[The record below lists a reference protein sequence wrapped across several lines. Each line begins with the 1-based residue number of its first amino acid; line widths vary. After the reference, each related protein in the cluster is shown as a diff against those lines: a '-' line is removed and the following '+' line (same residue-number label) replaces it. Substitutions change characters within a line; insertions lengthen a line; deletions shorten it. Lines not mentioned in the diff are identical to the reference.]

1 MPKIPT
7 FTAKGSI
14 EQLAGTTS
22 NIQMNLNNTLASALA
37 PVTEAVVDFQI
48 KENEVQNKT
57 EALKLKNDLL
67 SESVLLEDQINQDKI
82 LSVNKKAANKF
93 LKEKN
98 NALIEKYSAL
108 ASNSAVKTMFTNSAL
123 ADVSKQIF
131 SVDAEISKNILVQA
145 DEVFIDSKEKL
156 FSKAY
161 LKGGIYKQ
169 TLQAD
174 AEKLIIDS
182 YKSRVSFP
190 ELEIMLGNV
199 KGEIDYFD
207 GMQDVQQTPRAAFYA
222 LKDEKNYSDITTK
235 QRFALIERA
244 SVVIRDQLT
253 TEWEN
258 NLAMRDAGKEP
269 PEFNMKLAQE
279 VFGGEVAD
287 KMLQQESVR
296 KDAVENTSLIM
307 TSPQKNVNELV
318 KNIIDE
324 QYEMFGETQAKKNQT
339 YYESI
344 LAKRNEDL
352 IKNPVEFLRTT
363 NDDINSLFEEIE
375 NDTNAESRT
384 KSQKILAQTLLTEQT
399 RIGVPLS
406 KQKVMSNSMAEKFV
420 TQFKELGF
428 DGNSKARTAM
438 LKSLD
443 FQYGD
448 LSDKAL
454 TQLMTAGLPK
464 GTKVGLVLGTEQ
476 TINEFMSFDDPKE
489 VEALTNFLARQ
500 DDTDISLEKIKTAIV
515 NQSDYGDIYNIN
527 RQNVPFDISGTI
539 TEMDEITDVLSL
551 YAAKLMFGN
560 PGMSV
565 SAASKEASLLFSNN
579 YRVEDTYFLPRKV
592 DGRDINDR
600 ELDTHVKILDTIK
613 YNYLPTFEAVAF
625 KSNREDVSSK
635 ELTEKMNYNLI
646 NNGEWRNS
654 ADGEGSVYGI
664 VLSNNSFGIVV
675 NENGEELFVK
685 HGDNSYTLPGG
696 SGIEID
702 INLPSEQEK
711 KQYRGYYGY
720 AEKMKQESNNL
731 DSDGNFIGGKRE
743 NLDNNKMQNALEDSG
758 ASTVEISNVFSTAAE
773 ASEMPINTEAKQ
785 VGFLGDLFFG
795 KDRFL
800 IGNWNKNYQTQNKS
814 INGLKAKERLKR
826 MNEPG
831 YKIPNEALSAI
842 ENAATN
848 FDGDGGF
855 SKEYLIDALTKIG
868 QIESQYK
875 TKVQKTNKPVK
886 EDKKFLA
893 RSYWQIEVTTAKD
906 LLKNSSP
913 VFGENFESSFSK
925 YAKNGKTA
933 RKSLLNLSDKELV
946 NLLEKDDTLAANIAA
961 SLIVTRFNTEEA

>member
-22 NIQMNLNNTLASALA
+22 NIKLGLNNTLAGALA
-37 PVTEAVVDFQI
+37 PITEAVVNFKI

-57 EALKLKNDLL
+57 EALKLKNDYL
-67 SESVLLEDQINQDKI
+67 SESVLLEDQINQDEN
-82 LSVNKKAANKF
+82 LSVNKAAANIF
-93 LKEKN
+93 LKEKT
-98 NALIEKYSAL
+98 NAYIEKYSSL
-108 ASNSAVKTMFTNSAL
+108 ASNNAVKTMFTNSAL

-131 SVDAEISKNILVQA
+131 SVDGQISKNILVQA
-145 DEVFIDSKEKL
+145 DEVFIDTKEKL

-161 LKGGIYKQ
+161 LKGGIYKD
-169 TLQAD
+169 TLLKDTQQ
-174 AEKLIIDS
+174 LIIDS
-182 YKSRVSFP
+182 YKSRVTFP
-190 ELEIMLGNV
+190 ELETMLGNV

-244 SVVIRDQLT
+244 SVVIREQLT

-258 NLAMRDAGKEP
+258 HTAMIDAGKEP
-269 PEFNMKLAQE
+269 PEFDMKLAQE

-296 KDAVENTSLIM
+296 KDSVVNTSLLM
-307 TSPQKNVNELV
+307 TSPQKNVNELL
-318 KNIIDE
+318 KNIIDDV
-324 QYEMFGETQAKKNQT
+324 YERFGETQAKAMEK
-339 YYESI
+339 YYI
-344 LAKRNEDL
+344 GIANTRNENL
-352 IKNPVEFLRTT
+352 IKDPVEFLRTT
-363 NDDINSLFEEIE
+363 NDDIDSLFEEIE
-375 NDTNAESRT
+375 NNTDNPESRS

-406 KQKVMSNSMAEKFV
+406 KQKVMSNSMAAKFV

-489 VEALTNFLARQ
+489 VLALTNFLARQ

-565 SAASKEASLLFSNN
+565 DAASKEASLLFSNN
-579 YRVEDTYFLPRKV
+579 YRVEDTYFLPRKI

-702 INLPSEQEK
+702 INLPTEQEK

-720 AEKMKQESNNL
+720 AEKMKQEPNNL

-743 NLDNNKMQNALEDSG
+743 NLNNNEMQNALEQSG

-773 ASEMPINTEAKQ
+773 ASEI
-785 VGFLGDLFFG
+785 DLSQ
-795 KDRFL
+795 KY
-800 IGNWNKNYQTQNKS
+800 NK
-814 INGLKAKERLKR
+814 L
-826 MNEPG
+826 
-831 YKIPNEALSAI
+831 PNLE
-842 ENAATN
+842 
-848 FDGDGGF
+848 
-855 SKEYLIDALTKIG
+855 
-868 QIESQYK
+868 
-875 TKVQKTNKPVK
+875 PVK
-886 EDKKFLA
+886 QEWLL
-893 RSYWQIEVTTAKD
+893 TTAKKVFD
-906 LLKNSSP
+906 INKDEIIPSDIILAINSGETGYGTSRFFKEGSNNLFNIQTFNKNTPHIKAKDSDQMIKKYNTVEDSIIDFLSMVKTSKKYKKVREQIKLFNEGKGSKDKIIDAIAATGFAEDEKWSSKTKSILK
-913 VFGENFESSFSK
+913 K
-925 YAKNGKTA
+925 RINGKH
-933 RKSLLNLSDKELV
+933 KNELSNLK
-946 NLLEKDDTLAANIAA
+946 
-961 SLIVTRFNTEEA
+961 

>member
-22 NIQMNLNNTLASALA
+22 NIQMGLNNTLAGALA
-37 PVTEAVVDFQI
+37 PITEAVVNFKI

-57 EALKLKNDLL
+57 EALKLKNDYL
-67 SESVLLEDQINQDKI
+67 SESVLLEDQINQDEN
-82 LSVNKKAANKF
+82 LSVNKAAANIF
-93 LKEKN
+93 LKEKT
-98 NALIEKYSAL
+98 NAYIEKYSSL
-108 ASNSAVKTMFTNSAL
+108 ASNNAVKTMFTNSAL

-131 SVDAEISKNILVQA
+131 SVDGQISKNILVQA
-145 DEVFIDSKEKL
+145 DEVFIDTKEKL

-161 LKGGIYKQ
+161 LKGGIYKD
-169 TLQAD
+169 TLLKDTQQ
-174 AEKLIIDS
+174 LIIDS
-182 YKSRVSFP
+182 YKSRVTFP
-190 ELEIMLGNV
+190 ELETMLGNV

-244 SVVIRDQLT
+244 SVVIREQLT

-258 NLAMRDAGKEP
+258 HTAMIDAGKEP
-269 PEFNMKLAQE
+269 PEFDMKLAQE

-296 KDAVENTSLIM
+296 KDSVVNTSLLM
-307 TSPQKNVNELV
+307 TSPQKNVNELL
-318 KNIIDE
+318 KNIIDDV
-324 QYEMFGETQAKKNQT
+324 YERFGETQAKAMEK
-339 YYESI
+339 YYI
-344 LAKRNEDL
+344 GIANTRNENL
-352 IKNPVEFLRTT
+352 IKDPVEFLRTT
-363 NDDINSLFEEIE
+363 NDDIDSLFEEIE
-375 NDTNAESRT
+375 NNTDNPESRS

-406 KQKVMSNSMAEKFV
+406 KQKVMSNSMAAKFV

-489 VEALTNFLARQ
+489 VLALTNFLARQ

-565 SAASKEASLLFSNN
+565 DAASKEASLLFSNN
-579 YRVEDTYFLPRKV
+579 YRVEDTYFLPRKI

-654 ADGEGSVYGI
+654 AVGEGSVYGI

-702 INLPSEQEK
+702 INLPTEQEK

-720 AEKMKQESNNL
+720 AEKMKQEPNNL

-743 NLDNNKMQNALEDSG
+743 NLDNNEMQNALEQSG

-773 ASEMPINTEAKQ
+773 ASEI
-785 VGFLGDLFFG
+785 DLSQ
-795 KDRFL
+795 KY
-800 IGNWNKNYQTQNKS
+800 NK
-814 INGLKAKERLKR
+814 L
-826 MNEPG
+826 
-831 YKIPNEALSAI
+831 PNLE
-842 ENAATN
+842 
-848 FDGDGGF
+848 
-855 SKEYLIDALTKIG
+855 
-868 QIESQYK
+868 
-875 TKVQKTNKPVK
+875 PVK
-886 EDKKFLA
+886 QEWLL
-893 RSYWQIEVTTAKD
+893 TTAKKVFD
-906 LLKNSSP
+906 INKDKIIPSDIILAINSGETGYGTSRFFKEGSNNLFNIQTFNKNTPHIKAKDSDQMIKKYNTVEDSIIDFLSMVKTSKKYKKVREQIKLFNEGKGSKDKIIDAIAATGFAEDEKWSSKTKSILK
-913 VFGENFESSFSK
+913 K
-925 YAKNGKTA
+925 RINGKH
-933 RKSLLNLSDKELV
+933 KNELSNLK
-946 NLLEKDDTLAANIAA
+946 
-961 SLIVTRFNTEEA
+961 

>member
-22 NIQMNLNNTLASALA
+22 NIKLGLNNTLAGALA
-37 PVTEAVVDFQI
+37 PITEAVVNFKI

-57 EALKLKNDLL
+57 EALKLKNDYL
-67 SESVLLEDQINQDKI
+67 SESVLLEDQINQDEN
-82 LSVNKKAANKF
+82 LSVNKAAANIF
-93 LKEKN
+93 LKEKT
-98 NALIEKYSAL
+98 NAYIEKYSSL
-108 ASNSAVKTMFTNSAL
+108 ASNNAVKTMFTNSAL

-131 SVDAEISKNILVQA
+131 SVDGQISKNILVQA
-145 DEVFIDSKEKL
+145 DEVFIDTKEKL

-161 LKGGIYKQ
+161 LKGGIYKD
-169 TLQAD
+169 TLLKDTQQ
-174 AEKLIIDS
+174 LIIDS
-182 YKSRVSFP
+182 YKSRVTFP
-190 ELEIMLGNV
+190 ELETMLGNV

-244 SVVIRDQLT
+244 SVVIREQLT

-258 NLAMRDAGKEP
+258 HTAMIDAGKEP
-269 PEFNMKLAQE
+269 PEFDMKLAQE
-279 VFGGEVAD
+279 VFGGEVVD

-296 KDAVENTSLIM
+296 KDSVVNTSLLM
-307 TSPQKNVNELV
+307 TSPQKNVNELL
-318 KNIIDE
+318 KNIIDDV
-324 QYEMFGETQAKKNQT
+324 YERFGETQAKAMEK
-339 YYESI
+339 YYI
-344 LAKRNEDL
+344 GIANTRNENL
-352 IKNPVEFLRTT
+352 IKDPVEFLRTT
-363 NDDINSLFEEIE
+363 NDDIDSLFEEIE
-375 NDTNAESRT
+375 NNTDNPESRS

-406 KQKVMSNSMAEKFV
+406 KQKVMSNSMAAKFV

-489 VEALTNFLARQ
+489 VLALTNFLARQ
-500 DDTDISLEKIKTAIV
+500 DDKSISLEKIKTAIV

-565 SAASKEASLLFSNN
+565 DAASKEASLLFSNN
-579 YRVEDTYFLPRKV
+579 YRVEDTYFLPRKI

-702 INLPSEQEK
+702 INLPTEQEK

-720 AEKMKQESNNL
+720 AEKMKQEPNNL

-743 NLDNNKMQNALEDSG
+743 NLDNNEMQNALEQSG

-773 ASEMPINTEAKQ
+773 ASEI
-785 VGFLGDLFFG
+785 DLSQ
-795 KDRFL
+795 KY
-800 IGNWNKNYQTQNKS
+800 NK
-814 INGLKAKERLKR
+814 L
-826 MNEPG
+826 
-831 YKIPNEALSAI
+831 PNLE
-842 ENAATN
+842 
-848 FDGDGGF
+848 
-855 SKEYLIDALTKIG
+855 
-868 QIESQYK
+868 
-875 TKVQKTNKPVK
+875 PVK
-886 EDKKFLA
+886 QEWLL
-893 RSYWQIEVTTAKD
+893 TTAKKVFD
-906 LLKNSSP
+906 INKDEIIPSDIILAINSGETGYGTSRFFKEGSNNLFNIQTFNKNTPHIKAKDSDQMIKKYNTVEDSIIDFLSMVKTSKKYKKVREQIKLFNEGKGSKDKIIDAIAATGFAEDEKWSSKTKSILK
-913 VFGENFESSFSK
+913 K
-925 YAKNGKTA
+925 RINGKH
-933 RKSLLNLSDKELV
+933 KNELSNLK
-946 NLLEKDDTLAANIAA
+946 
-961 SLIVTRFNTEEA
+961 

>member
-1 MPKIPT
+1 
-7 FTAKGSI
+7 
-14 EQLAGTTS
+14 
-22 NIQMNLNNTLASALA
+22 
-37 PVTEAVVDFQI
+37 
-48 KENEVQNKT
+48 
-57 EALKLKNDLL
+57 
-67 SESVLLEDQINQDKI
+67 
-82 LSVNKKAANKF
+82 
-93 LKEKN
+93 
-98 NALIEKYSAL
+98 
-108 ASNSAVKTMFTNSAL
+108 MFTNSAL

-131 SVDAEISKNILVQA
+131 SVDGQISKNILVQA
-145 DEVFIDSKEKL
+145 DEVFIDTKEKL

-161 LKGGIYKQ
+161 LKGGIYKD
-169 TLQAD
+169 TLLKDTQQ
-174 AEKLIIDS
+174 LIIDS
-182 YKSRVSFP
+182 YKSRVTFP
-190 ELEIMLGNV
+190 ELETMLGNV

-244 SVVIRDQLT
+244 SVVIREQLT

-258 NLAMRDAGKEP
+258 HTAMIDAGKEP
-269 PEFNMKLAQE
+269 PEFDMKLAQE

-296 KDAVENTSLIM
+296 KDSVVNTSLLM
-307 TSPQKNVNELV
+307 TSPQKNVNELL
-318 KNIIDE
+318 KNIIDDV
-324 QYEMFGETQAKKNQT
+324 YERFGETQAKAMEK
-339 YYESI
+339 YYI
-344 LAKRNEDL
+344 GIANTRNENL
-352 IKNPVEFLRTT
+352 IKDPVEFLRTT
-363 NDDINSLFEEIE
+363 NDDIDSLFEEIE
-375 NDTNAESRT
+375 NNTDNPESRS

-406 KQKVMSNSMAEKFV
+406 KQKVMSNSMAAKFV

-489 VEALTNFLARQ
+489 VLALTNFLARQ

-565 SAASKEASLLFSNN
+565 DAASKEASLLFSNN
-579 YRVEDTYFLPRKV
+579 YRVEDTYFLPRKI

-613 YNYLPTFEAVAF
+613 YNYLPTFEAVAY
-625 KSNREDVSSK
+625 KSNREEVSSK

-685 HGDNSYTLPGG
+685 HGDNSYTLPGS

-702 INLPSEQEK
+702 INLPTEQEK

-720 AEKMKQESNNL
+720 AEKIKQESNNL

-743 NLDNNKMQNALEDSG
+743 NLDNNEMQNALEQSG

-773 ASEMPINTEAKQ
+773 ASEI
-785 VGFLGDLFFG
+785 DLSQ
-795 KDRFL
+795 KY
-800 IGNWNKNYQTQNKS
+800 NK
-814 INGLKAKERLKR
+814 L
-826 MNEPG
+826 
-831 YKIPNEALSAI
+831 PNLE
-842 ENAATN
+842 
-848 FDGDGGF
+848 
-855 SKEYLIDALTKIG
+855 
-868 QIESQYK
+868 
-875 TKVQKTNKPVK
+875 PVK
-886 EDKKFLA
+886 QEWLL
-893 RSYWQIEVTTAKD
+893 TTAKKVFD
-906 LLKNSSP
+906 INKDEIIPSDIILAINSGETGYGTSRFFKEGSNNLFNIQTFNKNTPHIKAKDSDQMIKKYNTVEDSIIDFLSMVKTSKKYKKVREQIKLFNEGKGSKDKIIDAIAATGFAEDEKWSSKTKSILK
-913 VFGENFESSFSK
+913 K
-925 YAKNGKTA
+925 RINGKH
-933 RKSLLNLSDKELV
+933 KNELSNLK
-946 NLLEKDDTLAANIAA
+946 
-961 SLIVTRFNTEEA
+961 

>member
-22 NIQMNLNNTLASALA
+22 NIQMGLNNTLAGALA
-37 PVTEAVVDFQI
+37 PVTEAVVNFKI

-57 EALKLKNDLL
+57 EALKLKNDYL
-67 SESVLLEDQINQDKI
+67 SETSNIGDQINQDKI
-82 LSVNKKAANKF
+82 LSVNKTAANKF

-98 NALIEKYSAL
+98 NALIEKYAAL
-108 ASNSAVKTMFTNSAL
+108 ATTQAAKTMFTNSAL

-131 SVDAEISKNILVQA
+131 SLDTDISRNILVQA
-145 DEVFIDSKEKL
+145 DEVFIDTKEKL

-161 LKGGIYKQ
+161 LKGGIYKD
-169 TLQAD
+169 TLLKDTQQ
-174 AEKLIIDS
+174 LIIDS
-182 YKSRVSFP
+182 YKSRVTFP
-190 ELEIMLGNV
+190 ELETMLGNV

-207 GMQDVQQTPRAAFYA
+207 GMKDVQQTPRAAFYA

-244 SVVIRDQLT
+244 SVVIREQLT

-258 NLAMRDAGKEP
+258 HTAMIDAGKKP

-279 VFGGEVAD
+279 VFGGEVAN

-324 QYEMFGETQAKKNQT
+324 QYEMFGETQAKANEK
-339 YYESI
+339 YYI
-344 LAKRNEDL
+344 GIANTRNEKLETD
-352 IKNPVEFLRTT
+352 PVEFLRTT
-363 NDDINSLFEEIE
+363 NDDIDSLFKEIE
-375 NDTNAESRT
+375 NDTNSESRT

-406 KQKVMSNSMAEKFV
+406 KQKVMSNSMAAKFV
-420 TQFKELGF
+420 TQYKELGF

-476 TINEFMSFDDPKE
+476 TIKEFMGFDDPKE
-489 VEALTNFLARQ
+489 VEALKNFLARQ

-551 YAAKLMFGN
+551 YAAKLMFSN

-592 DGRDINDR
+592 DDRTINDT

-613 YNYLPTFEAVAF
+613 YNYLTTFKPVAF

-664 VLSNNSFGIVV
+664 VLSGNSFGIVV

-685 HGDNSYTLPGG
+685 HGDNSYTLPGS

-702 INLPSEQEK
+702 INLPTEQEK

-720 AEKMKQESNNL
+720 LEKIKQEPNNL
-731 DSDGNFIGGKRE
+731 DNDGNLIGGKRE
-743 NLDNNKMQNALEDSG
+743 NLNKNEMQNALEQTG
-758 ASTVEISNVFSTAAE
+758 ASTVEIPNPLSIVGEAMIGQVESSEINLNSAKRIILDKVGGDIYNEKSQNNLQKFTAAVFDVE
-773 ASEMPINTEAKQ
+773 SNSGDKDFLLNKSSATGFFQFKTKDNLDKKTGKVKLDENGIPLKSSFETALSRLETQYKRFDTNIPNWVKKAKQ
-785 VGFLGDLFFG
+785 TKNPTKFILEELTYDQQEELFLMNIYG
-795 KDRFL
+795 
-800 IGNWNKNYQTQNKS
+800 QTNS
-814 INGLKAKERLKR
+814 
-826 MNEPG
+826 
-831 YKIPNEALSAI
+831 
-842 ENAATN
+842 
-848 FDGDGGF
+848 
-855 SKEYLIDALTKIG
+855 DALIKAMLNG
-868 QIESQYK
+868 NMEK
-875 TKVQKTNKPVK
+875 AM
-886 EDKKFLA
+886 EL
-893 RSYWQIEVTTAKD
+893 
-906 LLKNSSP
+906 
-913 VFGENFESSFSK
+913 
-925 YAKNGKTA
+925 YAKFHHTK
-933 RKSLLNLSDKELV
+933 LNVVNDETIKE
-946 NLLEKDDTLAANIAA
+946 K
-961 SLIVTRFNTEEA
+961 FNKAYK

>member
-7 FTAKGSI
+7 FKAEGSI
-14 EQLAGTTS
+14 TQLQGTTT
-22 NIQMNLNNTLASALA
+22 NIQMGLNNTLAGALA
-37 PVTEAVVDFQI
+37 PVTEAVVNFKI

-57 EALKLKNDLL
+57 EALKLKNDYL
-67 SESVLLEDQINQDKI
+67 SETSNIGDQINQDKI
-82 LSVNKKAANKF
+82 LSVNKTAANKF

-98 NALIEKYSAL
+98 NALIEKYAAL
-108 ASNSAVKTMFTNSAL
+108 ATTQAAKTMFTNSAL

-131 SVDAEISKNILVQA
+131 SLDTDISRNILVQA
-145 DEVFIDSKEKL
+145 DEVFIDTKEKL

-161 LKGGIYKQ
+161 LKGGIYKD
-169 TLQAD
+169 TLLKDTQQ
-174 AEKLIIDS
+174 LIIDS
-182 YKSRVSFP
+182 YKSRVTFP
-190 ELEIMLGNV
+190 ELETMLGNV

-207 GMQDVQQTPRAAFYA
+207 GMKDVQQTPRAAFYA

-244 SVVIRDQLT
+244 SVVIREQLT

-258 NLAMRDAGKEP
+258 HTAMIDAGKEP

-296 KDAVENTSLIM
+296 KDSVVNTSLLM
-307 TSPQKNVNELV
+307 TSPQKNVNELL
-318 KNIIDE
+318 KNIIDDV
-324 QYEMFGETQAKKNQT
+324 YERFGETQAKAMEK
-339 YYESI
+339 YYI
-344 LAKRNEDL
+344 GIANTRNEKLETD
-352 IKNPVEFLRTT
+352 PVEFLRTT
-363 NDDINSLFEEIE
+363 NDDIDSLFKEIE
-375 NDTNAESRT
+375 NDTNSESRT

-406 KQKVMSNSMAEKFV
+406 KQKVMSNSMAAKFV
-420 TQFKELGF
+420 TQYKELGF

-476 TINEFMSFDDPKE
+476 TIKEFMGFDDPKE
-489 VEALTNFLARQ
+489 VEALKNFLARQ

-551 YAAKLMFGN
+551 YAAKLMFSN

-592 DGRDINDR
+592 DDRTINDR

-613 YNYLPTFEAVAF
+613 YNYLSTFKPVAF

-664 VLSNNSFGIVV
+664 VLSGNSFGIVV

-720 AEKMKQESNNL
+720 LEKIKQEPNNL
-731 DSDGNFIGGKRE
+731 DNDGNLIGGKRE
-743 NLDNNKMQNALEDSG
+743 NLNKNEMQNALEQTG
-758 ASTVEISNVFSTAAE
+758 ASTVEIPNPLSIVGEAMIGQVESSEINLNSAKRIILDKVGGDIYNEKSQNNLQKFTAAVFDVE
-773 ASEMPINTEAKQ
+773 SNSGDKDFLLNKSSATGFFQFKTKDNLDKKTGKVKLDENGIPLKSSFETALSRLETQYKRFDTNIPNWVKKAKQ
-785 VGFLGDLFFG
+785 TKNPTKFILEELTYDQQEELFLMNIYG
-795 KDRFL
+795 
-800 IGNWNKNYQTQNKS
+800 QTNS
-814 INGLKAKERLKR
+814 
-826 MNEPG
+826 
-831 YKIPNEALSAI
+831 
-842 ENAATN
+842 
-848 FDGDGGF
+848 
-855 SKEYLIDALTKIG
+855 DALIKAMLNG
-868 QIESQYK
+868 NMEK
-875 TKVQKTNKPVK
+875 AM
-886 EDKKFLA
+886 EL
-893 RSYWQIEVTTAKD
+893 
-906 LLKNSSP
+906 
-913 VFGENFESSFSK
+913 
-925 YAKNGKTA
+925 YAKFHHTK
-933 RKSLLNLSDKELV
+933 LNVVNDETIKE
-946 NLLEKDDTLAANIAA
+946 K
-961 SLIVTRFNTEEA
+961 FNKAYK

>member
-22 NIQMNLNNTLASALA
+22 NIQMGLNNTLAGALA
-37 PVTEAVVDFQI
+37 PITEAVVNFKI

-57 EALKLKNDLL
+57 EALKLKNDYL
-67 SESVLLEDQINQDKI
+67 SESVLLEDQINQDEN
-82 LSVNKKAANKF
+82 LSVNKAAANIF
-93 LKEKN
+93 LKEKT
-98 NALIEKYSAL
+98 NAYIEKYSSL
-108 ASNSAVKTMFTNSAL
+108 ASNNAVKTMFTNSAL

-131 SVDAEISKNILVQA
+131 SVDGQISKNILVQA
-145 DEVFIDSKEKL
+145 DEVFIDTKEKL

-161 LKGGIYKQ
+161 LKGGIYKD
-169 TLQAD
+169 TLLKDTQQ
-174 AEKLIIDS
+174 LIIDS
-182 YKSRVSFP
+182 YKSRVTFP
-190 ELEIMLGNV
+190 ELETMLGNV

-244 SVVIRDQLT
+244 SVVIREQLT

-258 NLAMRDAGKEP
+258 HTAMIDAGKEP
-269 PEFNMKLAQE
+269 PEFDMKLAQE

-296 KDAVENTSLIM
+296 KDSVVNTSLLM
-307 TSPQKNVNELV
+307 TSPQKNVNELL
-318 KNIIDE
+318 KNIIDDV
-324 QYEMFGETQAKKNQT
+324 YERFGETQAKAMEK
-339 YYESI
+339 YYI
-344 LAKRNEDL
+344 GIANTRNENL
-352 IKNPVEFLRTT
+352 IKDPVEFLRTT
-363 NDDINSLFEEIE
+363 NDDIDSLFEEIE
-375 NDTNAESRT
+375 NNTDNPESRS

-406 KQKVMSNSMAEKFV
+406 KQKVMSNSMAAKFV

-565 SAASKEASLLFSNN
+565 DAASKEASLLFSNN
-579 YRVEDTYFLPRKV
+579 YRVEDTYFLPRKI

-702 INLPSEQEK
+702 INLPTEQEK

-720 AEKMKQESNNL
+720 AEKMKQEPNNL

-743 NLDNNKMQNALEDSG
+743 NLDNNEMQNALEQSG

-773 ASEMPINTEAKQ
+773 ASEI
-785 VGFLGDLFFG
+785 DLSQ
-795 KDRFL
+795 KY
-800 IGNWNKNYQTQNKS
+800 NK
-814 INGLKAKERLKR
+814 L
-826 MNEPG
+826 
-831 YKIPNEALSAI
+831 PNLE
-842 ENAATN
+842 
-848 FDGDGGF
+848 
-855 SKEYLIDALTKIG
+855 
-868 QIESQYK
+868 
-875 TKVQKTNKPVK
+875 PVK
-886 EDKKFLA
+886 QEWLL
-893 RSYWQIEVTTAKD
+893 TTAKKVFD
-906 LLKNSSP
+906 INKDEIIPSDIILAINSGETGYGTSRFFKEGSNNLFNIQTFNKNTPHIKAKDSDQMIKKYNTVEDSIIDFLSMVKTSKKYKKVREQIKLFNEGKGSKDKIIDAIAATGFAEDEKWSSKTKSILK
-913 VFGENFESSFSK
+913 K
-925 YAKNGKTA
+925 RINGKH
-933 RKSLLNLSDKELV
+933 KNELSNLK
-946 NLLEKDDTLAANIAA
+946 
-961 SLIVTRFNTEEA
+961 

>member
-7 FTAKGSI
+7 FKAEGSI
-14 EQLAGTTS
+14 TQLQGTTT
-22 NIQMNLNNTLASALA
+22 NIQMGLNNTLAGALA
-37 PVTEAVVDFQI
+37 PVTEAVVNFKI

-57 EALKLKNDLL
+57 EALKLKNDYL
-67 SESVLLEDQINQDKI
+67 SETSNIGDQINQDKI
-82 LSVNKKAANKF
+82 LSVNKTAANKF

-98 NALIEKYSAL
+98 NALIEKYAAL
-108 ASNSAVKTMFTNSAL
+108 ATTQAAKTMFTNSAL

-131 SVDAEISKNILVQA
+131 SLDTDISRNILVQA
-145 DEVFIDSKEKL
+145 DEVFIDTKEKL

-161 LKGGIYKQ
+161 LKGGIYKD
-169 TLQAD
+169 TLLKDTQQ
-174 AEKLIIDS
+174 LIIDS
-182 YKSRVSFP
+182 YKSRVTFP
-190 ELEIMLGNV
+190 ELETMLGNV

-207 GMQDVQQTPRAAFYA
+207 GMKDVQQTPRAAFYA

-244 SVVIRDQLT
+244 SVVIREQLT

-258 NLAMRDAGKEP
+258 HTAMIDAGKKP

-279 VFGGEVAD
+279 VFGGEVAN

-324 QYEMFGETQAKKNQT
+324 QYEMFGETQAKANEK
-339 YYESI
+339 YYI
-344 LAKRNEDL
+344 GIANTRNEKLETD
-352 IKNPVEFLRTT
+352 PVEFLRTT
-363 NDDINSLFEEIE
+363 NDDIDSLFKEIE
-375 NDTNAESRT
+375 NDTNSESRT

-406 KQKVMSNSMAEKFV
+406 KQKVMSNSMAAKFV
-420 TQFKELGF
+420 TQYKELGF

-476 TINEFMSFDDPKE
+476 TIKEFMGFDDPKE
-489 VEALTNFLARQ
+489 VEALKNFLARQ

-551 YAAKLMFGN
+551 YAAKLMFSN

-592 DGRDINDR
+592 DDRTINDT

-613 YNYLPTFEAVAF
+613 YNYLTTFKPVAF

-664 VLSNNSFGIVV
+664 VLSGNSFGIVV

-685 HGDNSYTLPGG
+685 HGDNSYTLPGS

-702 INLPSEQEK
+702 INLPTEQEK

-720 AEKMKQESNNL
+720 LEKIKQEPNNL
-731 DSDGNFIGGKRE
+731 DNDGNLIGGKRE
-743 NLDNNKMQNALEDSG
+743 NLNKNEMQNALEQTG
-758 ASTVEISNVFSTAAE
+758 ASTVEIPNPLSIVGEAMIGQVESSEINLNSAKRIILDKVGGDIYNEKSQNNLQKFTAAVFDVE
-773 ASEMPINTEAKQ
+773 SNSGDKDFLLNKSSATGFFQFKTKDNLDKKTGKVKLDENGIPLKSSFETALSRLETQYKRFDTNIPNWVKKAKQ
-785 VGFLGDLFFG
+785 TKNPTKFILEELTYDQQEELFLMNIYG
-795 KDRFL
+795 
-800 IGNWNKNYQTQNKS
+800 QTNS
-814 INGLKAKERLKR
+814 
-826 MNEPG
+826 
-831 YKIPNEALSAI
+831 
-842 ENAATN
+842 
-848 FDGDGGF
+848 
-855 SKEYLIDALTKIG
+855 DALIKAMLNG
-868 QIESQYK
+868 NMEK
-875 TKVQKTNKPVK
+875 AM
-886 EDKKFLA
+886 EL
-893 RSYWQIEVTTAKD
+893 
-906 LLKNSSP
+906 
-913 VFGENFESSFSK
+913 
-925 YAKNGKTA
+925 YAKFHHTK
-933 RKSLLNLSDKELV
+933 LNVVNDETIKE
-946 NLLEKDDTLAANIAA
+946 K
-961 SLIVTRFNTEEA
+961 FNKAYK

>member
-22 NIQMNLNNTLASALA
+22 NIQMGLNNTLASALA
-37 PVTEAVVDFQI
+37 PVTEAVVNFKI
-48 KENEVQNKT
+48 KENDVQNRT
-57 EALKLKNDLL
+57 EALKLKNDYL
-67 SESVLLEDQINQDKI
+67 SESVLLEDQINQDKN
-82 LSVNKKAANKF
+82 LSINKEAANIF
-93 LKEKN
+93 LKEKT
-98 NALIEKYSAL
+98 NALMEKYAAL
-108 ASNSAVKTMFTNSAL
+108 ATTQTSKTMFTNSAL

-131 SVDAEISKNILVQA
+131 SVDGQISKNILVQA
-145 DEVFIDSKEKL
+145 DEVFIDAKEKL

-161 LKGGIYKQ
+161 LKGGIYKK

-174 AEKLIIDS
+174 TEQLIIDS
-182 YKSRVSFP
+182 YKSRAKAV

-244 SVVIRDQLT
+244 SVVIREQLT

-279 VFGGEVAD
+279 VFGGEIAE

-352 IKNPVEFLRTT
+352 IKDPVKLIRNT
-363 NDDINSLFEEIE
+363 NDYIDSLFEEIQ
-375 NDTNAESRT
+375 NNTDNPESRS
-384 KSQKILAQTLLTEQT
+384 KSQKILAQELIKEQK
-399 RIGVPLS
+399 RLGVPLS
-406 KQKVMSNSMAEKFV
+406 NQKVMSNSAAEQFV
-420 TQFKELGF
+420 IQFKELGF

-443 FQYGD
+443 FQYGN

-579 YRVEDTYFLPRKV
+579 YRVEDTYFLPRKI

-702 INLPSEQEK
+702 INLPTEQEK

-720 AEKMKQESNNL
+720 AEKMKQEPNNL

-743 NLDNNKMQNALEDSG
+743 NLDNNEMQNALEQSG
-758 ASTVEISNVFSTAAE
+758 ASTVEIPNPLSIVGETMIGQVESSEINLNSAKRIILDKVGGDIYNEKSQNNLQKFTAAVFDVE
-773 ASEMPINTEAKQ
+773 SNSGNKDFLLNKSSATGFFQFKTKDNLDKKTGKVKLDENGIPLKSSFETALSRLETQYKRFDTNIPNWVKKAKQ
-785 VGFLGDLFFG
+785 TKNPTKFILEELTYDQQEELFLMNIYG
-795 KDRFL
+795 
-800 IGNWNKNYQTQNKS
+800 QTNS
-814 INGLKAKERLKR
+814 
-826 MNEPG
+826 
-831 YKIPNEALSAI
+831 
-842 ENAATN
+842 
-848 FDGDGGF
+848 
-855 SKEYLIDALTKIG
+855 DALIKAMLNG
-868 QIESQYK
+868 NMEK
-875 TKVQKTNKPVK
+875 AM
-886 EDKKFLA
+886 EL
-893 RSYWQIEVTTAKD
+893 
-906 LLKNSSP
+906 
-913 VFGENFESSFSK
+913 
-925 YAKNGKTA
+925 YAKFHHTK
-933 RKSLLNLSDKELV
+933 LNVVNNETIKE
-946 NLLEKDDTLAANIAA
+946 K
-961 SLIVTRFNTEEA
+961 FNKAYK

>member
-7 FTAKGSI
+7 FKAEGSI
-14 EQLAGTTS
+14 TQLQGTTT
-22 NIQMNLNNTLASALA
+22 NIQMGLNNTLAGALA
-37 PVTEAVVDFQI
+37 PITEAVVNFKI

-57 EALKLKNDLL
+57 EALKLKNDYL
-67 SESVLLEDQINQDKI
+67 SESVLLEDQINQDEN
-82 LSVNKKAANKF
+82 LSVNKAAANIF
-93 LKEKN
+93 LKEKT
-98 NALIEKYSAL
+98 NAYIEKYSSL
-108 ASNSAVKTMFTNSAL
+108 ASNNAVKTMFTNSAL

-131 SVDAEISKNILVQA
+131 SVDGQISKNILVQA
-145 DEVFIDSKEKL
+145 DEVFIDTKEKL

-161 LKGGIYKQ
+161 LKGGIYKD
-169 TLQAD
+169 TLLKDTQQ
-174 AEKLIIDS
+174 LIIDS
-182 YKSRVSFP
+182 YKSRVTFP
-190 ELEIMLGNV
+190 ELETMLGNV

-244 SVVIRDQLT
+244 SVVIREQLT

-258 NLAMRDAGKEP
+258 HTAMIDAGKEP
-269 PEFNMKLAQE
+269 PEFDMKLAQE

-296 KDAVENTSLIM
+296 KDSVVNTSLLM
-307 TSPQKNVNELV
+307 TSPQKNVNELL
-318 KNIIDE
+318 KNIIDDV
-324 QYEMFGETQAKKNQT
+324 YERFGETQAKAMEK
-339 YYESI
+339 YYI
-344 LAKRNEDL
+344 GIANTRNENL
-352 IKNPVEFLRTT
+352 IKDPVEFLRTT
-363 NDDINSLFEEIE
+363 NDDIDSLFEEIE
-375 NDTNAESRT
+375 NNTDNPESRS

-406 KQKVMSNSMAEKFV
+406 KQKVMSNSMAAKFV

-489 VEALTNFLARQ
+489 VLALTNFLARQ

-565 SAASKEASLLFSNN
+565 DAASKEASLLFSNN
-579 YRVEDTYFLPRKV
+579 YRVEDTYFLPRKI

-702 INLPSEQEK
+702 INLPTEQEK

-720 AEKMKQESNNL
+720 AEKMKQEPNNL

-743 NLDNNKMQNALEDSG
+743 NLDNNEMQNALEQSG

-773 ASEMPINTEAKQ
+773 ASEI
-785 VGFLGDLFFG
+785 DLSQ
-795 KDRFL
+795 KY
-800 IGNWNKNYQTQNKS
+800 NK
-814 INGLKAKERLKR
+814 L
-826 MNEPG
+826 
-831 YKIPNEALSAI
+831 PNLE
-842 ENAATN
+842 
-848 FDGDGGF
+848 
-855 SKEYLIDALTKIG
+855 
-868 QIESQYK
+868 
-875 TKVQKTNKPVK
+875 PVK
-886 EDKKFLA
+886 QEWLL
-893 RSYWQIEVTTAKD
+893 TTAKKVFD
-906 LLKNSSP
+906 INKDEIIPSDIILAINSGETGYGTSRFFKEGSNNLFNIQTFNKNTPHIKAKDSDQMIKKYNTVEDSIIDFLSMVKTSKKYKKVREQIKLFNEGKGSKDKIIDAIAATGFAEDEKWSSKTKSILK
-913 VFGENFESSFSK
+913 K
-925 YAKNGKTA
+925 RINGKH
-933 RKSLLNLSDKELV
+933 KNELSNLK
-946 NLLEKDDTLAANIAA
+946 
-961 SLIVTRFNTEEA
+961 

>member
-22 NIQMNLNNTLASALA
+22 NIQMGLNNTLASALA
-37 PVTEAVVDFQI
+37 PVTEAVVNFKI
-48 KENEVQNKT
+48 KENDVQNRT
-57 EALKLKNDLL
+57 EALKLKNDYL
-67 SESVLLEDQINQDKI
+67 SESVLLEDQINQDKN
-82 LSVNKKAANKF
+82 LSINKEAANIF
-93 LKEKN
+93 LKEKT
-98 NALIEKYSAL
+98 NALMEKYAAL
-108 ASNSAVKTMFTNSAL
+108 ATTQTSKTMFTNSAL

-131 SVDAEISKNILVQA
+131 SVDAEISNNILVQA
-145 DEVFIDSKEKL
+145 DEVFIDAKEKL

-161 LKGGIYKQ
+161 LKGGIYKK

-174 AEKLIIDS
+174 TEQLIIDS
-182 YKSRVSFP
+182 YKSRAKAV

-244 SVVIRDQLT
+244 SVVIREQLT

-279 VFGGEVAD
+279 VFGGEIAE

-352 IKNPVEFLRTT
+352 IKDPVKLIRNT
-363 NDDINSLFEEIE
+363 NDYIDSLFEEIQ
-375 NDTNAESRT
+375 NNTDNPESRS
-384 KSQKILAQTLLTEQT
+384 KSQKILAQELIKEQKRLDVLL
-399 RIGVPLS
+399 S
-406 KQKVMSNSMAEKFV
+406 NQKVMSNSAAEQFV
-420 TQFKELGF
+420 IQFKELGF

-443 FQYGD
+443 FQYGN

-579 YRVEDTYFLPRKV
+579 YRVEDTYFLPRKI

-685 HGDNSYTLPGG
+685 HGDNSYTLPGS

-702 INLPSEQEK
+702 INLPTEQEK

-720 AEKMKQESNNL
+720 AEKIKQESNNL

-743 NLDNNKMQNALEDSG
+743 NLDNNKMQNALEQSG

-773 ASEMPINTEAKQ
+773 ASEI
-785 VGFLGDLFFG
+785 DLSQ
-795 KDRFL
+795 KY
-800 IGNWNKNYQTQNKS
+800 NK
-814 INGLKAKERLKR
+814 L
-826 MNEPG
+826 
-831 YKIPNEALSAI
+831 PNLE
-842 ENAATN
+842 
-848 FDGDGGF
+848 
-855 SKEYLIDALTKIG
+855 
-868 QIESQYK
+868 
-875 TKVQKTNKPVK
+875 PVK
-886 EDKKFLA
+886 QEWLL
-893 RSYWQIEVTTAKD
+893 TTAKKVFD
-906 LLKNSSP
+906 INKDEIIPSDIILAINSGETGYGTSRFFKEGSNNLFNIQTFNKNTPHIKAKDSDQMIKKYNTVEDSIIDFLSMVKTSKKYKKVREQIKLFNEGKGSKDKIIDAIAATGFAEDEKWSSKTKSILK
-913 VFGENFESSFSK
+913 K
-925 YAKNGKTA
+925 RINGKH
-933 RKSLLNLSDKELV
+933 KNELSNLK
-946 NLLEKDDTLAANIAA
+946 
-961 SLIVTRFNTEEA
+961 

>member
-22 NIQMNLNNTLASALA
+22 NIQMGLNNTLAGALA
-37 PVTEAVVDFQI
+37 PITEAVVNFKI

-57 EALKLKNDLL
+57 EALKLKNDYL
-67 SESVLLEDQINQDKI
+67 SESVLLEDQINQDEN
-82 LSVNKKAANKF
+82 LSVNKAAANIF
-93 LKEKN
+93 LKEKT
-98 NALIEKYSAL
+98 NAYIEKYSSL
-108 ASNSAVKTMFTNSAL
+108 ASNNAVKTMFTNSAL

-131 SVDAEISKNILVQA
+131 SVDGQISKNILVQA
-145 DEVFIDSKEKL
+145 DEVFIDTKEKL

-161 LKGGIYKQ
+161 LKGGIYKD
-169 TLQAD
+169 TLLKDTQQ
-174 AEKLIIDS
+174 LIIDS
-182 YKSRVSFP
+182 YKSRVTFP
-190 ELEIMLGNV
+190 ELETMLGNV

-244 SVVIRDQLT
+244 SVVIREQLT

-258 NLAMRDAGKEP
+258 HTAMIDAGKEP
-269 PEFNMKLAQE
+269 PEFDMKLAQE

-296 KDAVENTSLIM
+296 KDSVVNTSLLM
-307 TSPQKNVNELV
+307 TSPQKNVNELL
-318 KNIIDE
+318 KNIIDDV
-324 QYEMFGETQAKKNQT
+324 YERFGETQAKAMEK
-339 YYESI
+339 YYI
-344 LAKRNEDL
+344 GIANTRNENL
-352 IKNPVEFLRTT
+352 IKDPVEFLRTT
-363 NDDINSLFEEIE
+363 NDDIDSLFEEIE
-375 NDTNAESRT
+375 NNTDNPESRS

-406 KQKVMSNSMAEKFV
+406 KQKVMSNSMAAKFV

-489 VEALTNFLARQ
+489 VLALTNFLARQ

-565 SAASKEASLLFSNN
+565 DAASKEASLLFSNN
-579 YRVEDTYFLPRKV
+579 YRVEDTYFLPRKI

-685 HGDNSYTLPGG
+685 HGDNSYTLPGS

-702 INLPSEQEK
+702 INLPTEQEK

-720 AEKMKQESNNL
+720 AEKMKQEPNNL

-743 NLDNNKMQNALEDSG
+743 NLNNNEMQNALEQSG

-773 ASEMPINTEAKQ
+773 ASEI
-785 VGFLGDLFFG
+785 DLSQ
-795 KDRFL
+795 KY
-800 IGNWNKNYQTQNKS
+800 NK
-814 INGLKAKERLKR
+814 L
-826 MNEPG
+826 
-831 YKIPNEALSAI
+831 PNLE
-842 ENAATN
+842 
-848 FDGDGGF
+848 
-855 SKEYLIDALTKIG
+855 
-868 QIESQYK
+868 
-875 TKVQKTNKPVK
+875 PVK
-886 EDKKFLA
+886 QEWLL
-893 RSYWQIEVTTAKD
+893 TTAKKVFD
-906 LLKNSSP
+906 INKDEIIPSDIILAINSGETGYGTSRFFKEGSNNLFNIQTFNKNTPHIKAKDSDQMIKKYNTVEDSIIDFLSMVKTSKKYKKVREQIKLFNEGKGSKDKIIDAIAATGFAEDEKWSSKTKSILK
-913 VFGENFESSFSK
+913 K
-925 YAKNGKTA
+925 RINGKH
-933 RKSLLNLSDKELV
+933 KNELSNLK
-946 NLLEKDDTLAANIAA
+946 
-961 SLIVTRFNTEEA
+961 

>member
-22 NIQMNLNNTLASALA
+22 NIQMGLNNTLAGALA
-37 PVTEAVVDFQI
+37 PITEAVVNFKI

-57 EALKLKNDLL
+57 EALKLKNDYL
-67 SESVLLEDQINQDKI
+67 SESVLLEDQINQDEN
-82 LSVNKKAANKF
+82 LSVNKAAANIF
-93 LKEKN
+93 LKEKT
-98 NALIEKYSAL
+98 NAYIEKYSSL
-108 ASNSAVKTMFTNSAL
+108 ASNNAVKTMFTNSAL

-131 SVDAEISKNILVQA
+131 SVDGQISKNILVQA
-145 DEVFIDSKEKL
+145 DEVFIDTKEKL

-161 LKGGIYKQ
+161 LKGGIYKD
-169 TLQAD
+169 TLLKDTQQ
-174 AEKLIIDS
+174 LIIDS
-182 YKSRVSFP
+182 YKSRVTFP
-190 ELEIMLGNV
+190 ELETMLGNV

-244 SVVIRDQLT
+244 SVVIREQLT

-258 NLAMRDAGKEP
+258 HTAMIDAGKEP
-269 PEFNMKLAQE
+269 PEFDMKLAQE

-296 KDAVENTSLIM
+296 KDSVVNTSLLM
-307 TSPQKNVNELV
+307 TSPQKNVNELL
-318 KNIIDE
+318 KNIIDDV
-324 QYEMFGETQAKKNQT
+324 YERFGETQAKAMEK
-339 YYESI
+339 YYI
-344 LAKRNEDL
+344 GIANTRNENL
-352 IKNPVEFLRTT
+352 IKDPVEFLRTT
-363 NDDINSLFEEIE
+363 NDDIDSLFEEIE
-375 NDTNAESRT
+375 NNTDNPESRS

-406 KQKVMSNSMAEKFV
+406 KQKVMSNSMAAKFV

-565 SAASKEASLLFSNN
+565 DAASKEASLLFSNN
-579 YRVEDTYFLPRKV
+579 YRVEDTYFLPRKI

-702 INLPSEQEK
+702 INLPTEQEK

-720 AEKMKQESNNL
+720 AEKIKQESNNL
-731 DSDGNFIGGKRE
+731 DSDGNFIGEKRE
-743 NLDNNKMQNALEDSG
+743 NLDNNEMQNALEQSG

-773 ASEMPINTEAKQ
+773 ASEI
-785 VGFLGDLFFG
+785 DLSQ
-795 KDRFL
+795 KY
-800 IGNWNKNYQTQNKS
+800 NK
-814 INGLKAKERLKR
+814 L
-826 MNEPG
+826 
-831 YKIPNEALSAI
+831 PNLE
-842 ENAATN
+842 
-848 FDGDGGF
+848 
-855 SKEYLIDALTKIG
+855 
-868 QIESQYK
+868 
-875 TKVQKTNKPVK
+875 PVK
-886 EDKKFLA
+886 QEWLL
-893 RSYWQIEVTTAKD
+893 TTAKKVFD
-906 LLKNSSP
+906 INKDEIIPSDIILAINSGETGYGTSRFFKEGSNNLFNIQTFNKNTPHIKAKDSDQMIKKYNTVEDSIIDFLSMVKTSKKYKKVREQIKLFNEGKGSKDKIIDAIAATGFAEDEKWSSKTKSILK
-913 VFGENFESSFSK
+913 K
-925 YAKNGKTA
+925 RINGKH
-933 RKSLLNLSDKELV
+933 KNELSNLK
-946 NLLEKDDTLAANIAA
+946 
-961 SLIVTRFNTEEA
+961 

>member
-22 NIQMNLNNTLASALA
+22 NIQMGLNNTLAGALA
-37 PVTEAVVDFQI
+37 PITEAVVNFKI

-57 EALKLKNDLL
+57 EALKLKNDYL
-67 SESVLLEDQINQDKI
+67 SESVLLEDQINQDEN
-82 LSVNKKAANKF
+82 LSVNKAAANIF
-93 LKEKN
+93 LKEKT
-98 NALIEKYSAL
+98 NAYIEKYSSL
-108 ASNSAVKTMFTNSAL
+108 ASNNAVKTMFTNSAL

-131 SVDAEISKNILVQA
+131 SVDGQISKNILVQA
-145 DEVFIDSKEKL
+145 DEVFIDTKEKL

-161 LKGGIYKQ
+161 LKGGIYKD
-169 TLQAD
+169 TLLKDTQQ
-174 AEKLIIDS
+174 LIIDS
-182 YKSRVSFP
+182 YKSRVTFP
-190 ELEIMLGNV
+190 ELETMLGNV

-244 SVVIRDQLT
+244 SVVIREQLT

-258 NLAMRDAGKEP
+258 HTAMIDAGKEP
-269 PEFNMKLAQE
+269 PEFDMKLAQE

-296 KDAVENTSLIM
+296 KDSVVNTSLLM
-307 TSPQKNVNELV
+307 TSPQKNVNELL
-318 KNIIDE
+318 KNIIDDV
-324 QYEMFGETQAKKNQT
+324 YERFGETQAKAMEK
-339 YYESI
+339 YYI
-344 LAKRNEDL
+344 GIANTRNENL
-352 IKNPVEFLRTT
+352 IKDPVEFLRTT
-363 NDDINSLFEEIE
+363 NDDIDSLFEEIE
-375 NDTNAESRT
+375 NNTDNPESRS

-406 KQKVMSNSMAEKFV
+406 KQKVMSNSMAAKFV

-489 VEALTNFLARQ
+489 VLALTNFLARQ

-565 SAASKEASLLFSNN
+565 DAASKEASLLFSNN
-579 YRVEDTYFLPRKV
+579 YRVEDTYFLPRKI

-702 INLPSEQEK
+702 INLPTEQEK

-720 AEKMKQESNNL
+720 AEKMKQEPNNL

-743 NLDNNKMQNALEDSG
+743 NLDNNEMQNALEQSG

-773 ASEMPINTEAKQ
+773 ASEI
-785 VGFLGDLFFG
+785 DLSQ
-795 KDRFL
+795 KY
-800 IGNWNKNYQTQNKS
+800 NK
-814 INGLKAKERLKR
+814 L
-826 MNEPG
+826 
-831 YKIPNEALSAI
+831 PNLE
-842 ENAATN
+842 
-848 FDGDGGF
+848 
-855 SKEYLIDALTKIG
+855 
-868 QIESQYK
+868 
-875 TKVQKTNKPVK
+875 PVK
-886 EDKKFLA
+886 QEWLL
-893 RSYWQIEVTTAKD
+893 TTAKKVFD
-906 LLKNSSP
+906 INKDKIIPSDIILAINSGETGYGTSRFFKEGSNNLFNIQTFNKNTPHIKAKDSDQMIKKYNTVEDSIIDFLSMVKTSKKYKKVREQIKLFNEGKGSKDKIIDAIAATGFAEDEKWSSKTKSILK
-913 VFGENFESSFSK
+913 K
-925 YAKNGKTA
+925 RINGKH
-933 RKSLLNLSDKELV
+933 KNELSNLK
-946 NLLEKDDTLAANIAA
+946 
-961 SLIVTRFNTEEA
+961 

>member
-22 NIQMNLNNTLASALA
+22 NIQMGLNNTLASALA
-37 PVTEAVVDFQI
+37 PVTEAVVNFKI
-48 KENEVQNKT
+48 KENDVQNRT
-57 EALKLKNDLL
+57 EALKLKNDYL
-67 SESVLLEDQINQDKI
+67 SESVLLEDQINQDKN
-82 LSVNKKAANKF
+82 LSINKEAANIF
-93 LKEKN
+93 LKEKT
-98 NALIEKYSAL
+98 NALMEKYAAL
-108 ASNSAVKTMFTNSAL
+108 ATTQTSKTMFTNSAL

-131 SVDAEISKNILVQA
+131 SVDAEISNNILVQA
-145 DEVFIDSKEKL
+145 DEVFIDAKEKL

-161 LKGGIYKQ
+161 LKGGIYKK

-174 AEKLIIDS
+174 TEQLIIDS
-182 YKSRVSFP
+182 YKSRAKAV

-244 SVVIRDQLT
+244 SVVIREQLT

-279 VFGGEVAD
+279 VFGGEIAE

-352 IKNPVEFLRTT
+352 IKDPVKLIRNT
-363 NDDINSLFEEIE
+363 NDYIDSLFEEIQ
-375 NDTNAESRT
+375 NNTDNPESRS
-384 KSQKILAQTLLTEQT
+384 KSQKILAQELIKEQK
-399 RIGVPLS
+399 RLGVPLS
-406 KQKVMSNSMAEKFV
+406 NQKVMSNSAAEQFV
-420 TQFKELGF
+420 IQFKELGF

-443 FQYGD
+443 FQYGN

-579 YRVEDTYFLPRKV
+579 YRVEDTYFLPRKI

-702 INLPSEQEK
+702 INLPTEQEK

-720 AEKMKQESNNL
+720 AEKMKQEPNNL

-743 NLDNNKMQNALEDSG
+743 NLDNNEMQNALEQSG
-758 ASTVEISNVFSTAAE
+758 ASTVKISNSLISEVKADMVTLEDKSLANPDLEKRIKKHEGVGKKGLYVPYVDSLGNLTVGHGHKLPKGSTKKKYTKTEIDNFFKEDMKIATKRVNKLGELNKINLDTIKQDAYDILVE
-773 ASEMPINTEAKQ
+773 MALNMGSNPNAKPGEKKGLFGFNKTLEAIKNGEYKLASEHMLYNFEGKDYKDINKKIGKTDWYKQ
-785 VGFLGDLFFG
+785 V
-795 KDRFL
+795 KENRAM
-800 IGNWNKNYQTQNKS
+800 T
-814 INGLKAKERLKR
+814 LKKL
-826 MNEPG
+826 M
-831 YKIPNEALSAI
+831 S
-842 ENAATN
+842 
-848 FDGDGGF
+848 
-855 SKEYLIDALTKIG
+855 
-868 QIESQYK
+868 QI
-875 TKVQKTNKPVK
+875 
-886 EDKKFLA
+886 KK
-893 RSYWQIEVTTAKD
+893 
-906 LLKNSSP
+906 
-913 VFGENFESSFSK
+913 
-925 YAKNGKTA
+925 
-933 RKSLLNLSDKELV
+933 
-946 NLLEKDDTLAANIAA
+946 
-961 SLIVTRFNTEEA
+961 

>member
-22 NIQMNLNNTLASALA
+22 NIKLGLNNTLAGALA
-37 PVTEAVVDFQI
+37 PITEAVVNFKI

-57 EALKLKNDLL
+57 EALKLKNDYL
-67 SESVLLEDQINQDKI
+67 SESVLLEDQINQDEN
-82 LSVNKKAANKF
+82 LSVNKAAANIF
-93 LKEKN
+93 LKEKT
-98 NALIEKYSAL
+98 NAYIEKYSSL
-108 ASNSAVKTMFTNSAL
+108 ASNNAVKTMFTNSAL

-131 SVDAEISKNILVQA
+131 SVDGQISKNILVQA
-145 DEVFIDSKEKL
+145 DEVFIDTKEKL

-161 LKGGIYKQ
+161 LKGGIYKD
-169 TLQAD
+169 TLLKDTQQ
-174 AEKLIIDS
+174 LIIDS
-182 YKSRVSFP
+182 YKSRVTFP
-190 ELEIMLGNV
+190 ELETMLGNV

-244 SVVIRDQLT
+244 SVVIREQLT

-258 NLAMRDAGKEP
+258 HTAMIDAGKEP
-269 PEFNMKLAQE
+269 PEFDMKLAQE

-296 KDAVENTSLIM
+296 KDSVVNTSLLM
-307 TSPQKNVNELV
+307 TSPQKNVNELL
-318 KNIIDE
+318 KNIIDDV
-324 QYEMFGETQAKKNQT
+324 YERFGETQAKAMEK
-339 YYESI
+339 YYI
-344 LAKRNEDL
+344 GIANTRNENL
-352 IKNPVEFLRTT
+352 IKDPVEFLRTT
-363 NDDINSLFEEIE
+363 NDDIDSLFEEIE
-375 NDTNAESRT
+375 NNTDNPESRS

-406 KQKVMSNSMAEKFV
+406 KQKVMSNSMAAKFV

-489 VEALTNFLARQ
+489 VLALTNFLARQ

-565 SAASKEASLLFSNN
+565 DAASKEASLLFSNN
-579 YRVEDTYFLPRKV
+579 YRVEDTYFLPRKI

-702 INLPSEQEK
+702 INLPTEQEK

-720 AEKMKQESNNL
+720 AEKIKQESNNL

-743 NLDNNKMQNALEDSG
+743 NLDNNEMQNALEQSG

-773 ASEMPINTEAKQ
+773 ASEI
-785 VGFLGDLFFG
+785 DLSQ
-795 KDRFL
+795 KY
-800 IGNWNKNYQTQNKS
+800 NK
-814 INGLKAKERLKR
+814 L
-826 MNEPG
+826 
-831 YKIPNEALSAI
+831 PNLE
-842 ENAATN
+842 
-848 FDGDGGF
+848 
-855 SKEYLIDALTKIG
+855 
-868 QIESQYK
+868 
-875 TKVQKTNKPVK
+875 PVK
-886 EDKKFLA
+886 QEWLL
-893 RSYWQIEVTTAKD
+893 TTAKKVFD
-906 LLKNSSP
+906 INKDEIIPSDIILAINSGETGYGTSRFFKEGSNNLFNIQTFNKNTPHIKAKDSDQMIKKYNTVEDSIIDFLSMVKTSKKYKKVREQIKLFNEGKGSKDKIIDAIAATGFAEDEKWSSKTKSILK
-913 VFGENFESSFSK
+913 K
-925 YAKNGKTA
+925 RINGKH
-933 RKSLLNLSDKELV
+933 KNELSNLK
-946 NLLEKDDTLAANIAA
+946 
-961 SLIVTRFNTEEA
+961 

>member
-1 MPKIPT
+1 
-7 FTAKGSI
+7 
-14 EQLAGTTS
+14 
-22 NIQMNLNNTLASALA
+22 
-37 PVTEAVVDFQI
+37 
-48 KENEVQNKT
+48 
-57 EALKLKNDLL
+57 
-67 SESVLLEDQINQDKI
+67 
-82 LSVNKKAANKF
+82 
-93 LKEKN
+93 
-98 NALIEKYSAL
+98 
-108 ASNSAVKTMFTNSAL
+108 
-123 ADVSKQIF
+123 
-131 SVDAEISKNILVQA
+131 
-145 DEVFIDSKEKL
+145 
-156 FSKAY
+156 
-161 LKGGIYKQ
+161 
-169 TLQAD
+169 
-174 AEKLIIDS
+174 
-182 YKSRVSFP
+182 
-190 ELEIMLGNV
+190 MLGNV

-244 SVVIRDQLT
+244 SVVIREQLT

-258 NLAMRDAGKEP
+258 HTAMIDAGKEP
-269 PEFNMKLAQE
+269 PEFDMKLAQE

-296 KDAVENTSLIM
+296 KDSVVNTSLLM
-307 TSPQKNVNELV
+307 TSPQKNVNELL
-318 KNIIDE
+318 KNIIDDV
-324 QYEMFGETQAKKNQT
+324 YERFGETQAKAMEK
-339 YYESI
+339 YYI
-344 LAKRNEDL
+344 GIANTRNENL
-352 IKNPVEFLRTT
+352 IKDPVEFLRTT
-363 NDDINSLFEEIE
+363 NDDIDSLFEEIE
-375 NDTNAESRT
+375 NNTDNPESRS

-406 KQKVMSNSMAEKFV
+406 KQKVMSNSMAAKFV

-489 VEALTNFLARQ
+489 VLALTNFLARQ
-500 DDTDISLEKIKTAIV
+500 DDKSISLEKIKTAIV

-565 SAASKEASLLFSNN
+565 DAASKEASLLFSNN
-579 YRVEDTYFLPRKV
+579 YRVEDTYFLPRKI

-613 YNYLPTFEAVAF
+613 YNYLPTFEAVAY
-625 KSNREDVSSK
+625 KSNREEVSSK

-685 HGDNSYTLPGG
+685 HGDNSYTLPGS

-702 INLPSEQEK
+702 INLPTEQEK

-720 AEKMKQESNNL
+720 AEKIKQESNNL

-743 NLDNNKMQNALEDSG
+743 NLDNNEMQNALEQSG

-773 ASEMPINTEAKQ
+773 ASEI
-785 VGFLGDLFFG
+785 DLSQ
-795 KDRFL
+795 KY
-800 IGNWNKNYQTQNKS
+800 NK
-814 INGLKAKERLKR
+814 L
-826 MNEPG
+826 
-831 YKIPNEALSAI
+831 PNLE
-842 ENAATN
+842 
-848 FDGDGGF
+848 
-855 SKEYLIDALTKIG
+855 
-868 QIESQYK
+868 
-875 TKVQKTNKPVK
+875 PVK
-886 EDKKFLA
+886 QEWLL
-893 RSYWQIEVTTAKD
+893 TTAK
-906 LLKNSSP
+906 K
-913 VFGENFESSFSK
+913 VFR
-925 YAKNGKTA
+925 Y
-933 RKSLLNLSDKELV
+933 
-946 NLLEKDDTLAANIAA
+946 
-961 SLIVTRFNTEEA
+961 

>member
-7 FTAKGSI
+7 FKATGSI

-22 NIQMNLNNTLASALA
+22 NIQMGLNNTLAGALA
-37 PVTEAVVDFQI
+37 PITEAVVNFKI

-57 EALKLKNDLL
+57 EALKLKNDYL
-67 SESVLLEDQINQDKI
+67 SESVLLEDQINQDEN
-82 LSVNKKAANKF
+82 LSVNKAAANIF
-93 LKEKN
+93 LKEKT
-98 NALIEKYSAL
+98 NAYIEKYSSL
-108 ASNSAVKTMFTNSAL
+108 ASNNAVKTMFTNSAL

-131 SVDAEISKNILVQA
+131 SVDGQISKNILVQA
-145 DEVFIDSKEKL
+145 DEVFIDTKEKL

-161 LKGGIYKQ
+161 LKGGIYKD
-169 TLQAD
+169 TLLKDTQQ
-174 AEKLIIDS
+174 LIIDS
-182 YKSRVSFP
+182 YKSRVTFP
-190 ELEIMLGNV
+190 ELETMLGNV

-244 SVVIRDQLT
+244 SVVIREQLT

-258 NLAMRDAGKEP
+258 HTAMIDAGKEP
-269 PEFNMKLAQE
+269 PEFDMKLAQE

-296 KDAVENTSLIM
+296 KDSVVNTSLLM
-307 TSPQKNVNELV
+307 TSPQKNVNELL
-318 KNIIDE
+318 KNIIDDV
-324 QYEMFGETQAKKNQT
+324 YERFGETQAKAMEK
-339 YYESI
+339 YYI
-344 LAKRNEDL
+344 GIANTRNENL
-352 IKNPVEFLRTT
+352 IKDPVEFLRTT
-363 NDDINSLFEEIE
+363 NDDIDSLFEEIE
-375 NDTNAESRT
+375 NNTDNPESRS

-406 KQKVMSNSMAEKFV
+406 KQKVMSNSMAAKFV

-489 VEALTNFLARQ
+489 VLALTNFLARQ
-500 DDTDISLEKIKTAIV
+500 DDKSISLEKIKTAIV

-565 SAASKEASLLFSNN
+565 DAASKEASLLFSNN
-579 YRVEDTYFLPRKV
+579 YRVEDTYFLPRKI

-613 YNYLPTFEAVAF
+613 YNYLPTFEAVAY
-625 KSNREDVSSK
+625 KSNREEVSSK

-685 HGDNSYTLPGG
+685 HGDNSYTLPGS

-702 INLPSEQEK
+702 INLPTEQEK

-720 AEKMKQESNNL
+720 AEKMKQEPNNL

-743 NLDNNKMQNALEDSG
+743 NLNNNEMQNALEQAG
-758 ASTVEISNVFSTAAE
+758 ASTIKISNPLI
-773 ASEMPINTEAKQ
+773 SE
-785 VGFLGDLFFG
+785 V
-795 KDRFL
+795 
-800 IGNWNKNYQTQNKS
+800 
-814 INGLKAKERLKR
+814 KADMVTLEDK
-826 MNEPG
+826 
-831 YKIPNEALSAI
+831 ALSNPDLKKRI
-842 ENAATN
+842 KKFE
-848 FDGDGGF
+848 GVG
-855 SKEYLIDALTKIG
+855 SKGLNTPYQLEYTVNGK
-868 QIESQYK
+868 K
-875 TKVQKTNKPVK
+875 VK
-886 EDKKFLA
+886 EDFYTVGHGHRLPKGAEIREYSDEEINNFFEEDLKIATKRVNKLGQLNKINLDTIKQDAYDILVEMALNMGSNPNAKPGEKKGLFGFTKTLKAIKAGEYKLA
-893 RSYWQIEVTTAKD
+893 SEHMVY
-906 LLKNSSP
+906 
-913 VFGENFESSFSK
+913 NFEGKDYKDTSK
-925 YAKNGKTA
+925 KIGKTDWY
-933 RKSLLNLSDKELV
+933 KQVKE
-946 NLLEKDDTLAANIAA
+946 NRAMTLKKLMSQIKK
-961 SLIVTRFNTEEA
+961 